1 VKKKMA
7 KEIIIDHAEIQNP
20 QTITEVQERI
30 FKENGVDMHVNEVD
44 SLEDDFKAKKRVLK
58 IRNTKYFFM
67 GK

>member
-1 VKKKMA
+1 MA

>member
-1 VKKKMA
+1 MA

-44 SLEDDFKAKKRVLK
+44 SLEDDFKSKKRVLK